1 MRAETVQT
9 LAFALPAAAVAAL
22 WAWRRPAARQ
32 RTAMLLGA
40 AWVFATVPPLSA
52 LAERLGW
59 WRFAPGAGAGT
70 AMPVALLLGW
80 VLAWG
85 MLPVLALPR
94 VPAWAAAALALWLD
108 LLLMPRLEPV
118 LRLGP
123 DWMYGEALLLGLCFL
138 PARLLAGWTA
148 DERRLY
154 GRAAL
159 QVACFGALALWTLP
173 WAIDA
178 AVRSQAP
185 WLALRFAA
193 PVSLS
198 VALQVVA
205 LPALL
210 GVAAVHE
217 FAARGGGTPL
227 PYDPP
232 ARLVRSGP
240 YAYVANPMQLS
251 AALVLAAWGAMTG
264 RPWVIAAGAMSV
276 VYSAGIAGW
285 DEGEDMARR
294 FGAPWAAY
302 RRGVRAWLPRW
313 RPWHPS
319 LDGEKPDVLYVSAEC
334 GKCSELGR
342 MVEAMRPVGLV
353 VVPAEDH
360 PTRDLVRIT
369 YAPADGG
376 AEEDG
381 VAAFARAMEHVNFA
395 CALMGMGLRLPV
407 IRPMLQVIVDASG
420 GGPMRVSRA
429 EGGLACA
436 RPGISGAGIE
446 IGTGD

>member
-1 MRAETVQT
+1 MRAETVET
-9 LAFALPAAAVAAL
+9 LAFVIPTAAAGAL

-32 RTAMLLGA
+32 RTAMLVGA

-59 WRFAPGAGAGT
+59 WRFAAGAEAGT

-80 VLAWG
+80 VIGWG

-108 LLLMPRLEPV
+108 LLLMPRLQPV
-118 LRLGP
+118 LHLGP
-123 DWMYGEALLLGLCFL
+123 DWMYGEALMLGICFV
-138 PARLLAGWTA
+138 PARLLAAWT
-148 DERRLY
+148 EGGRRLY
-154 GRAAL
+154 GRTAL
-159 QVACFGALALWTLP
+159 QVACFGALVLWTVP
-173 WAIDA
+173 WAAEA

-185 WLALRFAA
+185 RLDVGFAA

-198 VALQVVA
+198 VALQWVA
-205 LPALL
+205 IPALL

-217 FAARGGGTPL
+217 FATRGGGTPL

-251 AALVLAAWGAMTG
+251 AALVLAVWGALTG
-264 RPWVIAAGAMSV
+264 HPWVIAIGAMSV

-285 DEGEDMARR
+285 DEGEDMRRR
-294 FGAPWAAY
+294 FGEPWAAY

-319 LDGEKPDVLYVSAEC
+319 LDGEVPDVLYVSAEC
-334 GKCSELGR
+334 GRCSELGR
-342 MVEAMRPVGLV
+342 MVEAMRPIGLV
-353 VVPAEDH
+353 VVPAEAH
-360 PTRDLVRIT
+360 PGRDLTRIT

-376 AEEDG
+376 PEEDG
-381 VAAFARAMEHVNFA
+381 VAAFARAMEHVNLA
-395 CALMGMGLRLPV
+395 CAVLGMVLRLPI
-407 IRPMLQVIVDASG
+407 IRQALQLIVDASG
-420 GGPMRVSRA
+420 GGPMRVRR
-429 EGGLACA
+429 ACA
-436 RPGISGAGIE
+436 LPG
-446 IGTGD
+446 